1 MGPIRNT
8 ADNLDTARAVRG
20 TTEVLR
26 SLFFL
31 RVVLFVATVESLLE
45 AVTHVL
51 PLLTVRVTSD
61 GLLRG
66 DFNVVR
72 EGEPIVSAEDIK
84 SDRIRIMH
92 E

>member
-8 ADNLDTARAVRG
+8 ADNLDAARAVRG

-26 SLFFL
+26 GLFFL

-51 PLLTVRVTSD
+51 PLLTVGVTGD

-72 EGEPIVSAEDIK
+72 EGEPIVSAKDVK
-84 SDRIRIMH
+84 
-92 E
+92 

>member
-8 ADNLDTARAVRG
+8 ADNLDAARAVRG

-26 SLFFL
+26 GLFFL

-45 AVTHVL
+45 AVAHVL
-51 PLLTVRVTSD
+51 PLFTVGVTSD

-66 DFNVVR
+66 DFNVMR
-72 EGEPIVSAEDIK
+72 EGEPIVSAKDVK
-84 SDRIRIMH
+84 
-92 E
+92 